1 MLVWRPAT
9 SSAGLPEQITSGI
22 INYPW
27 ELVGAINAFEVGG
40 WNTIHLPATAH
51 PRRPDL
57 TLTTDTRSDHMA
69 GHTGAS
75 RREAMRLR
83 AQAEEAKARRNG
95 RILWISM
102 AAVAVAVLVIL
113 VLVITQT
120 MGKDAPSAEQQ
131 TPPNATDGYGIEMT
145 TQDVAP
151 ATDAPHLVI
160 WEDSQCP
167 ICSQY
172 EQTYGPVV
180 KQLVDEGK
188 ITTEIRT
195 AHFLDAQLRND
206 SSERAAL
213 AGASADAVGKFREFH
228 DVLFTQQP
236 EEGVGF
242 TDQQLRVDF
251 PTAAGIEGA
260 DLTKFQ
266 ELYDGRAFSDFVDKA
281 NDQFTIDKIGG
292 TPTYKV
298 GDTKLEFFSGQE
310 VVIQPTAEDM
320 LRAITEANG

>member
-1 MLVWRPAT
+1 MA
-9 SSAGLPEQITSGI
+9 
-22 INYPW
+22 
-27 ELVGAINAFEVGG
+27 
-40 WNTIHLPATAH
+40 ATAG
-51 PRRPDL
+51 P
-57 TLTTDTRSDHMA
+57 
-69 GHTGAS
+69 S
-75 RREAMRLR
+75 RREAMRLK
-83 AQAEEAKARRNG
+83 AQAEEARARRNA
-95 RILWISM
+95 RILWISL
-102 AAVAVAVLVIL
+102 ATIAVAVVVIL

-120 MGKDAPSAEQQ
+120 LGKNSPSADQQ
-131 TPPNATDGYGIEMT
+131 NPPNATDGYGIEMT
-145 TQDVAP
+145 SQGEEPVA
-151 ATDAPHLVI
+151 DAPHLVI

-172 EQTYGPVV
+172 EETYGPAV

-188 ITTEIRT
+188 ITAEVRT

-228 DVLFTQQP
+228 DVLFSNQP

-242 TDQQLRVDF
+242 TDEQLRVDF
-251 PTAAGIEGA
+251 PTAAGIEGG

-281 NDQFTIDKIGG
+281 DDQFTIDKIGG

-298 GDTKLEFFSGQE
+298 GDTKLEFFSGQQM
-310 VVIQPTAEDM
+310 VIQPTPEDL
-320 LRAITEANG
+320 LRAITEANA